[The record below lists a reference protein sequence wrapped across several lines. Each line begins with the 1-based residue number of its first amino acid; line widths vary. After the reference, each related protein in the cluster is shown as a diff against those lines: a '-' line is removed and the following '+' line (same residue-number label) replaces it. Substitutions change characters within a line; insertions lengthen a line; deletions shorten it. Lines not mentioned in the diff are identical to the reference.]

1 MLDWVPQW
9 MAVEMLRDGQWVPV
23 PKMGRGAKRL
33 PGERRIVL
41 IPGRQRTLVDIYE
54 LAATGI
60 GAMRIAKW
68 LNARLDEHPAWETK
82 KWTTERVY
90 DLLTMEAVIGVWQ
103 PHKSK
108 YTGEVTP
115 SGKPKKVREPYGD
128 PKPDYYPAAIPM
140 DLWQRVRR
148 ARDNNRAKRLGRPNS
163 RFVNLFNGLCRCGT
177 CGKGMRTSGNQ
188 RRGYTL
194 ICPAMRDGAGCDNR
208 HYYDLS
214 RLERAMLDG
223 GLDLLAD
230 AMHEGVEDVIEP
242 LAVEAQAMEEEI
254 VRLDR
259 RVANYD
265 ASVAD
270 AETAEDR
277 RRYQALASQESAKRA
292 AVVARAR
299 EIDAKIEAARA
310 ADPERA
316 LFAAVALAQGALG
329 GDLDSR
335 ERLAAV
341 TRTVLDRVECK
352 DGLAFLTPAR
362 GAGRLVLTHDGR
374 LGPAVFVEWR
384 SKSLAAA

>member
-1 MLDWVPQW
+1 
-9 MAVEMLRDGQWVPV
+9 
-23 PKMGRGAKRL
+23 
-33 PGERRIVL
+33 
-41 IPGRQRTLVDIYE
+41 
-54 LAATGI
+54 
-60 GAMRIAKW
+60 
-68 LNARLDEHPAWETK
+68 
-82 KWTTERVY
+82 
-90 DLLTMEAVIGVWQ
+90 
-103 PHKSK
+103 
-108 YTGEVTP
+108 
-115 SGKPKKVREPYGD
+115 
-128 PKPDYYPAAIPM
+128 
-140 DLWQRVRR
+140 
-148 ARDNNRAKRLGRPNS
+148 
-163 RFVNLFNGLCRCGT
+163 
-177 CGKGMRTSGNQ
+177 
-188 RRGYTL
+188 
-194 ICPAMRDGAGCDNR
+194 
-208 HYYDLS
+208 
-214 RLERAMLDG
+214 
-223 GLDLLAD
+223 
-230 AMHEGVEDVIEP
+230 
-242 LAVEAQAMEEEI
+242 MEEEI

-352 DGLAFLTPAR
+352 DGLALLTPAR